1 MGTWDTGDRSVN
13 SLYGWVLGR
22 EGDQQ
27 GLDYWK
33 GQFGDTV
40 DDNELSI
47 FGQAAVPELSTNI
60 PSWMGPGTIRT
71 GDSYYN
77 TNTRTGYNPLFSG
90 GGYNGENSYTDPSV
104 SGYRSYTM
112 TPDMMSGS
120 EIDPRSYNG
129 TQYTDYG
136 LEGNQMGTGTY
147 DWITNKNSGWEIA
160 KIFATAAGV
169 AGLQEAGIIG
179 GTNPVLAD
187 PVTGLSSGAVS
198 NGPTLSKAV
207 LDGTNYFGANSM
219 PGALD
224 ITALNAAA
232 PGLESQL
239 TLDNMVSNL
248 NNIPIDDTFDP
259 NVRQGPPGQ
268 PPVDNPI
275 DDTFDPDVKQGPT
288 NPIDD
293 TFDPDVKQGPTNPI
307 DDTFDPNVKP
317 GVPVDPT
324 KIPPIK
330 PPGDDKKP
338 GGGRGDISVEDFLSL
353 LTGGLDAKRQGDAS
367 KEMLDWLKSRTAI
380 TDNLYQPGT
389 PEYNT
394 LWDQMSRK
402 DAAAGRNSQYGPR
415 SVDLASKIAQI
426 KASENTK
433 MTTGIGALY
442 KDSINQNASKYS
454 GLEAAL
460 GKLTKDGGGIE
471 GITGAT
477 SLFDL
482 ISQIKESGGD
492 LADWIGGL
500 FD

>member
-47 FGQAAVPELSTNI
+47 FGQAAVPELSTNT
-60 PSWMGPGTIRT
+60 PSWMGEGTIRT
-71 GDSYYN
+71 GDGYYN
-77 TNTRTGYNPLFSG
+77 TKTRTGYNPTYSG
-90 GGYNGENSYTDPSV
+90 GGYTSQDHYTDPTL
-104 SGYRSYTM
+104 SGYRSYSLQDGMEGPTGNDK
-112 TPDMMSGS
+112 T
-120 EIDPRSYNG
+120 RFNG

-136 LEGNQMGTGTY
+136 LEGNQTGTGTY
-147 DWITNKNSGWEIA
+147 SDITNRNHGMEIA
-160 KIFATAAGV
+160 KIFAAAAVGYG
-169 AGLQEAGIIG
+169 AEKLGLLPGAAEAG
-179 GTNPVLAD
+179 A
-187 PVTGLSSGAVS
+187 
-198 NGPTLSKAV
+198 NGEILSKAA
-207 LDGTNYFGANSM
+207 LDGTNYFGANSI
-219 PGALD
+219 PGALNID
-224 ITALNAAA
+224 ALVAAA
-232 PGLESQL
+232 PGVDSAMA
-239 TLDNMVSNL
+239 LDNIVSNL

-259 NVRQGPPGQ
+259 NVKQGPPGT
-268 PPVDNPI
+268 PPVDS
-275 DDTFDPDVKQGPT
+275 
-288 NPIDD
+288 
-293 TFDPDVKQGPTNPI
+293 PI
-307 DDTFDPNVKP
+307 DDTFDPNVKQGP
-317 GVPVDPT
+317 IDPTTPPVDDTFDPNVKQGPVPPVNPGTNIPT
-324 KIPPIK
+324 IPKIPT
-330 PPGDDKKP
+330 PGGDKP
-338 GGGRGDISVEDFLSL
+338 GTNTGGMSIQDL
-353 LTGGLDAKRQGDAS
+353 LTLISGGLDAKRQGDSS
-367 KEMLDWLKSRTAI
+367 KDMLDWLKSRTAI

-394 LWDQMSRK
+394 LWNQMSRK

-442 KDSINQNASKYS
+442 KDSLNQNASKYS

-460 GKLTKDGGGIE
+460 GKLGKDGGGIA

-477 SLFDL
+477 SLVDL
-482 ISQIKESGGD
+482 ISKIGETGGN
-492 LADWIGGL
+492 LTDWIGGL